1 MDPVLSIAL
10 LSGALATDN
19 RSSLRLLVSQPVCGG
34 LLVGFVLGNPGDGLL
49 AGAILQMLFLGVVP
63 VRGLG
68 MIDLPLGGV
77 TVSSLYI
84 LVPRS
89 AAVDPAA
96 RGLVLLLALAASL
109 GVAWAGGALYR
120 LWEGRS
126 HGIADAAL
134 RLSGKGHFGLAA
146 ALHFSTVGVHFAFG
160 FAVAAA
166 VVLGGASAVARI
178 AAAAWG
184 PWAEP
189 LGALPVLLPFVGA
202 GSLVALNFG
211 KVRGFLF
218 LAGFC
223 TVLLVRFFGG

>member
-166 VVLGGASAVARI
+166 VVLGGAPAVARV
-178 AAAAWG
+178 AAAAAPAVRRG
-184 PWAEP
+184 GVARRAQ
-189 LGALPVLLPFVGA
+189 LRKGARISVSGRILHRAAGA
-202 GSLVALNFG
+202 FLRGLIWRTTVA
-211 KVRGFLF
+211 
-218 LAGFC
+218 
-223 TVLLVRFFGG
+223 